1 MAAGWKTCDTADRN
15 VCATGRYGMTTAA
28 TKVEGAAACFDFDL
42 RPGTAN
48 LRATGMT
55 TPSAHLSPEAKAS
68 LPRHVAIIM
77 DGNGRW
83 AKERSLLRIEGHR
96 AGAESARI
104 IIRTAGELG
113 IKYLTLYAFS
123 VENWNRPKDEV
134 DALMKYLVHYLK
146 SETPELNKN
155 NVRLEV
161 IGQIYRLPE
170 NVQEHLRRSIATLSR
185 NNGLTLIMALSYGGR
200 TEIVDAVRSIAQ
212 KVKGGEL
219 DPADITEQVF
229 AQHLYTHN
237 IPDPDVLIR
246 TSGEMRVSNFLLWQI
261 SYTELVVT
269 QTLWP
274 DFRKPQLYAALE
286 EYNRRH
292 RRFGGL

>member
-1 MAAGWKTCDTADRN
+1 M
-15 VCATGRYGMTTAA
+15 
-28 TKVEGAAACFDFDL
+28 
-42 RPGTAN
+42 
-48 LRATGMT
+48 
-55 TPSAHLSPEAKAS
+55 SASTNHLSPEAMAS

-83 AKERSLLRIEGHR
+83 AKERHLPRVEGHR
-96 AGAESARI
+96 EGAESVRA

-134 DALMKYLVHYLK
+134 DTLMKYLAHYMK
-146 SETPELNKN
+146 TEFAELNRN

-161 IGQIYRLPE
+161 IGQIHRLPE
-170 NVQEHLRRSIATLSR
+170 FVQKQLKKTQDALAK

-200 TEIVDAVRSIAQ
+200 TEIVDAVRSIAA
-212 KVKGGEL
+212 KVRRGEL
-219 DPADITEQVF
+219 EPAEITEQVF
-229 AQHLYTHN
+229 ADHLYTRKW
-237 IPDPDVLIR
+237 PDPDVLIR

-261 SYTELVVT
+261 SYAELVVT
-269 QTLWP
+269 PTLWP
-274 DFRKPQLYAALE
+274 DFRKAQFYAALE
-286 EYNRRH
+286 EYHRRH

>member
-1 MAAGWKTCDTADRN
+1 MS
-15 VCATGRYGMTTAA
+15 
-28 TKVEGAAACFDFDL
+28 
-42 RPGTAN
+42 
-48 LRATGMT
+48 
-55 TPSAHLSPEAKAS
+55 PSAPHLSPETKAN

-83 AKERSLLRIEGHR
+83 AKERHLPRIEGHR
-96 AGAESARI
+96 AGADSARI

-134 DALMKYLVHYLK
+134 DALMKYLIHYLK
-146 SETPELNKN
+146 TETPELNKN
-155 NVRLEV
+155 NVKLEV

-170 NVQEHLRRSIATLSR
+170 NVQEHLKRSITTLSR
-185 NNGLTLIMALSYGGR
+185 NNGLTLVMALSYGGR
-200 TEIVDAVRSIAQ
+200 TEIVDAVRSIAA
-212 KVKGGEL
+212 KAKSREL
-219 DPADITEQVF
+219 DPADITEEVF
-229 AQHLYTHN
+229 AQHLYTRN
-237 IPDPDVLIR
+237 LPDPDLLIR

-261 SYTELVVT
+261 SYAELVIT
-269 QTLWP
+269 PTLWP

-286 EYNRRH
+286 EYHRRH

>member
-1 MAAGWKTCDTADRN
+1 MSGP
-15 VCATGRYGMTTAA
+15 V
-28 TKVEGAAACFDFDL
+28 V
-42 RPGTAN
+42 
-48 LRATGMT
+48 
-55 TPSAHLSPEAKAS
+55 HLSPEAQAS

-83 AKERSLLRIEGHR
+83 ARQRHLPRIEGHR

-146 SETPELNKN
+146 TETPELNKN
-155 NVRLEV
+155 NVRLAI
-161 IGQIYRLPE
+161 IGQVYRLPE
-170 NVQEHLRRSIATLSR
+170 LVQEHLRKSIATLSK

-200 TEIVDAVRSIAQ
+200 TEIVDAVRGIAE
-212 KVKGGEL
+212 KVKAGEI
-219 DPADITEQVF
+219 DPPDITEEVF
-229 AQHLYTHN
+229 ARHLYTRN
-237 IPDPDVLIR
+237 LPDPDVLIR

-274 DFRKPQLYAALE
+274 DFRKPQFYAALE

-292 RRFGGL
+292 RRFGAL

>member
-1 MAAGWKTCDTADRN
+1 
-15 VCATGRYGMTTAA
+15 MTTGA
-28 TKVEGAAACFDFDL
+28 T
-42 RPGTAN
+42 
-48 LRATGMT
+48 
-55 TPSAHLSPEAKAS
+55 HLSPEAKAS

-83 AKERSLLRIEGHR
+83 ARQRHLPRAEGHR
-96 AGAESARI
+96 AGAESARV

-123 VENWNRPKDEV
+123 VENWNRPKEEV

-146 SETPELNKN
+146 TETSELNKN

-170 NVQEHLRRSIATLSR
+170 LVQDHLKKTIATLSK

-200 TEIVDAVRSIAQ
+200 TEIVEAVRNIAT
-212 KVKGGEL
+212 KVKAGQL
-219 DPADITEQVF
+219 DPPDITEQVF
-229 AQHLYTHN
+229 AQHLYTRN
-237 IPDPDVLIR
+237 LPDPDVLIR

-269 QTLWP
+269 STLWP

>member
-1 MAAGWKTCDTADRN
+1 VSA
-15 VCATGRYGMTTAA
+15 
-28 TKVEGAAACFDFDL
+28 
-42 RPGTAN
+42 P
-48 LRATGMT
+48 
-55 TPSAHLSPEAKAS
+55 AHLSAEAKAN
-68 LPRHVAIIM
+68 LPKHVAIIM

-83 AKERSLLRIEGHR
+83 AKQRHLPRVEGHR
-96 AGAESARI
+96 AGAESARV

-123 VENWNRPKDEV
+123 AENWNRPKDEV

-170 NVQEHLRRSIATLSR
+170 NVQEHLKKSIATLSR
-185 NNGLTLIMALSYGGR
+185 NNGLTLVMALSYGSR
-200 TEIVDAVRSIAQ
+200 IEIVEAVRSIAEKAKQ
-212 KVKGGEL
+212 GKIDPGDINEKVISE
-219 DPADITEQVF
+219 
-229 AQHLYTHN
+229 HLWTRN
-237 IPDPDVLIR
+237 VPDPDLLIR
-246 TSGEMRVSNFLLWQI
+246 TSGEMRISNFLLWQI

-274 DFRKPQLYAALE
+274 DFRKPQLFEALE
-286 EYNRRH
+286 EYTRRH

>member
-1 MAAGWKTCDTADRN
+1 MSAQT
-15 VCATGRYGMTTAA
+15 
-28 TKVEGAAACFDFDL
+28 
-42 RPGTAN
+42 
-48 LRATGMT
+48 
-55 TPSAHLSPEAKAS
+55 AHLSPEAKAS

-83 AKERSLLRIEGHR
+83 ARQSHLPRIEGHR

-104 IIRTAGELG
+104 VIRTAGELG

-155 NVRLEV
+155 NVRLEI
-161 IGQIYRLPE
+161 IGQTYRLPE
-170 NVQEHLRRSIATLSR
+170 VVQEHLKKSIATLSK

-200 TEIVDAVRSIAQ
+200 TEIVEAARSIAQ
-212 KVKGGEL
+212 QVKMGEL

-229 AQHLYTHN
+229 AQHLYTRN
-237 IPDPDVLIR
+237 IPDPDLLIR
-246 TSGEMRVSNFLLWQI
+246 TSGEMRISNFLLWQI
-261 SYTELVVT
+261 SYAELLVT
-269 QTLWP
+269 PTLWP
-274 DFRKPQLYAALE
+274 DFRKPQFYAALE

>member
-1 MAAGWKTCDTADRN
+1 MTAP
-15 VCATGRYGMTTAA
+15 TT
-28 TKVEGAAACFDFDL
+28 
-42 RPGTAN
+42 
-48 LRATGMT
+48 
-55 TPSAHLSPEAKAS
+55 HLSPETKAA

-83 AKERSLLRIEGHR
+83 ARERHLPRVEGHR

-146 SETPELNKN
+146 TETPELNKN

-170 NVQEHLRRSIATLSR
+170 NVQEHLRKSITTLSK
-185 NNGLTLIMALSYGGR
+185 NNGLTLVMALSYGGR
-200 TEIVDAVRSIAQ
+200 TEIVDAVRSIAEQ
-212 KVKGGEL
+212 VKAGKL
-219 DPADITEQVF
+219 DAADITEQIF
-229 AQHLYTHN
+229 AEHLYTGN
-237 IPDPDVLIR
+237 LPDPDVLIR

-269 QTLWP
+269 PTLWP
-274 DFRKPQLYAALE
+274 DFRKPQFYAALE
-286 EYNRRH
+286 EYHRRH
-292 RRFGGL
+292 RRFGAL

>member
-1 MAAGWKTCDTADRN
+1 M
-15 VCATGRYGMTTAA
+15 
-28 TKVEGAAACFDFDL
+28 
-42 RPGTAN
+42 TAN
-48 LRATGMT
+48 
-55 TPSAHLSPEAKAS
+55 PAHLSDEAMAS

-83 AKERSLLRIEGHR
+83 AKQRLLPRVEGHR
-96 AGAESARI
+96 IGAESVRA

-123 VENWNRPKDEV
+123 IENWTRPKDEV
-134 DALMKYLVHYLK
+134 DTLMKYLARYMK
-146 SETPELNKN
+146 SEFAELNRN

-161 IGQIYRLPE
+161 IGHIHRLPE
-170 NVQEHLRRSIATLSR
+170 FVQKQLAATREALSK

-200 TEIVDAVRSIAQ
+200 TEIVDAVRGIAA
-212 KVKGGEL
+212 KVKKGEL
-219 DPADITEQVF
+219 EPAEITEQVV
-229 AQHLYTHN
+229 ADHLYTRN
-237 IPDPDVLIR
+237 WPDPDVLIR

-261 SYTELVVT
+261 SYSELVVT
-269 QTLWP
+269 PTLWP
-274 DFRKPQLYAALE
+274 DFRKPQFYAALE